1 MRTLSSCGL
10 VSLVMLILA
19 APLGLQAQDGLADD
33 VQSVELGATPL
44 EVFAANPSTVIVWA
58 SPIGRLESP
67 TSRAIVTA
75 VAIADRR
82 SLNVM
87 RGLRIDLVH
96 LQSPDTCGLRFA
108 SHAVL
113 CAQANAA
120 VYFEEDILG
129 RVRDGIARGN
139 AEQDLII
146 SYVQGRPSSERPTGL
161 IIGGYTF
168 SGRQPSELMTLV
180 ERGTS
185 ELKNAPR

>member
-1 MRTLSSCGL
+1 MRTLSLCSL
-10 VSLVMLILA
+10 VSLVVLIIA
-19 APLGLQAQDGLADD
+19 SPLGVRAQDAP
-33 VQSVELGATPL
+33 QSTEPVATPL
-44 EVFAANPSTVIVWA
+44 EAFAANPSTVIVWA

-67 TSRAIVTA
+67 ASRAIVTA
-75 VAIADRR
+75 VAIADRQ

-87 RGLRIDLVH
+87 RGLRVDLVH

-139 AEQDLII
+139 AEDDLII
-146 SYVQGRPSSERPTGL
+146 SYVTGREPPTGL

-168 SGRQPSELMTLV
+168 AGRQPSELMALV
-180 ERGTS
+180 ELGTS